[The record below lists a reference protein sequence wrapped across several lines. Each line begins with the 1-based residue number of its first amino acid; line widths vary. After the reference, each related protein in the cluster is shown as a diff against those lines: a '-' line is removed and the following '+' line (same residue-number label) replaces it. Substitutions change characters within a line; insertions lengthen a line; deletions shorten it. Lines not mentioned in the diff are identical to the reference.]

1 MKSALLA
8 IALAVPSPRTLPPAM
23 LHAVAREEPDADA
36 TKRAAE
42 AFAAGESAYEAER
55 WDEAVERFEEAQELA
70 PHPFT
75 EYNLGLARARAG
87 RTLEAWHTF
96 EHLAE
101 HAEEVQHREE
111 ARSQQAQLRDEIAMI
126 RVDAR
131 AGAVAC
137 LDGEAL
143 ALGETAVVLPGA
155 HRLQVDTH
163 DEQLDLRG
171 GETRHLEVRTDAMTK
186 PSRAIRPLLGIA
198 IGAGALSLATG
209 LGTLGT
215 NDRGAD
221 IGLAATAGTAAAI
234 ALGTT
239 IAALVLHA
247 RPRAASPSAP
257 PCAHSASTARSSSTG
272 GGSSGSIDPLPQP
285 P

>member
-8 IALAVPSPRTLPPAM
+8 ITLAVPSPRTLPPAM
-23 LHAVAREEPDADA
+23 LRAMAREDPDADT

-111 ARSQQAQLRDEIAMI
+111 ARLQQAQLRAAIAMI
-126 RVDAR
+126 RVDAP
-131 AGAVAC
+131 AGAVVC
-137 LDGEAL
+137 LDGDAL
-143 ALGETAVVLPGA
+143 AHGETAVVLPGA
-155 HRLQVDTH
+155 HRLQVDAH

-171 GETRHLEVRTDAMTK
+171 GETRHVEIRSDTTPT
-186 PSRAIRPLLGIA
+186 PSRAVRPLLGIA

-215 NDRGAD
+215 DDRGAD

-247 RPRAASPSAP
+247 RPRRAAVAKPA
-257 PCAHSASTARSSSTG
+257 CAK
-272 GGSSGSIDPLPQP
+272 
-285 P
+285 